1 MLIKEIAGGKISS
14 EIVDVYPQPKGPVKI
29 SVTWKNITRL
39 TGKEINSDIVRSIL
53 LDLGI
58 RILTEDGIGMEL
70 EIPTFKT
77 DVQRE
82 ADVIE
87 EILRIYGYDYIE
99 MPGRLKSSLSFAN
112 KPDPEELRNLV
123 SDLLTS
129 RGFHEI
135 MNNSLTRS
143 KYVEESSWMN
153 PAENVRLVNPLS
165 SDLNVMRQTLLFGG
179 LETIAYNTNRKNP
192 DLKLYEFGR
201 TYRFTPPSQG
211 VKPTLENYREKE
223 YLALWMT
230 GLKQPESWRT
240 GSTNNDLFD
249 LKESILTILSRLGFD
264 MKALEISESHDD
276 AFQESLTIAFQNSG
290 IVNLGRLSK
299 KLLKLFDLKQDV
311 YYAEF
316 NWEGIIEMIKGI
328 HVDYRELPRF
338 PEVRRDLAL
347 VLDKSVTYEELRQA
361 AFQADR
367 HILRA
372 VNLFDIYEG
381 DKIGAGK
388 KSYAMSFILRDDE
401 KTLTDQVIDKTMEKI
416 LRNFKEKFNAA
427 IR

>member
-1 MLIKEIAGGKISS
+1 
-14 EIVDVYPQPKGPVKI
+14 
-29 SVTWKNITRL
+29 
-39 TGKEINSDIVRSIL
+39 
-53 LDLGI
+53 
-58 RILTEDGIGMEL
+58 
-70 EIPTFKT
+70 
-77 DVQRE
+77 
-82 ADVIE
+82 
-87 EILRIYGYDYIE
+87 
-99 MPGRLKSSLSFAN
+99 
-112 KPDPEELRNLV
+112 
-123 SDLLTS
+123 
-129 RGFHEI
+129 
-135 MNNSLTRS
+135 
-143 KYVEESSWMN
+143 
-153 PAENVRLVNPLS
+153 
-165 SDLNVMRQTLLFGG
+165 
-179 LETIAYNTNRKNP
+179 
-192 DLKLYEFGR
+192 
-201 TYRFTPPSQG
+201 
-211 VKPTLENYREKE
+211 
-223 YLALWMT
+223 MT

-249 LKESILTILSRLGFD
+249 LKESALTIFSRLGFD

-276 AFQESLTIAFQNSG
+276 AFQECLTIAFRNSG